1 MMENLRAVAGG
12 VLAAGFLAAG
22 LAAGP
27 AAAQDLPK
35 REFKIVGSWGNLTN
49 YNNVEKPFWNKAIPD
64 ASGGKITANITPLT
78 ELGLK
83 GFEVLRLV
91 KLGVFDFAYGVIGY
105 VAEDP
110 VFEGVD
116 LSIMAQDIETM
127 RKLTE
132 VYRPVLDKAFQAK
145 FGAKLLAMM
154 SYPSQMIYCKGP
166 IKSLADLKGKKIR
179 IYSTTLGDFADA
191 VGATGVTVSFPE
203 VVPALE
209 KGVLDC
215 GITGTM
221 PAYDG
226 KWHEVISTVYALRLG
241 WGASFFAVN
250 LNVWNKLDVP
260 TRTFLEKQFAAH
272 EDNFWKNT
280 AADDRDGIA
289 CSTGTAPCPKGPP
302 GKMQLVE
309 PAGPDIQLRQQIMR
323 EFIIKR
329 WAKRCGAAC
338 VADWNATIG
347 KAIGETASVN

>member
-1 MMENLRAVAGG
+1 MIGKWGGG
-12 VLAAGFLAAG
+12 VLAAGLLATSLAA
-22 LAAGP
+22 AP
-27 AAAQDLPK
+27 AAAQDVQAK
-35 REFKIVGSWGNLTN
+35 QFKVVGSWGNLTN
-49 YNNVEKPFWNKAIPD
+49 YNNVEKPFWNKTIVD

-83 GFEVLRLV
+83 GFEVLRLI

-116 LSIMAQDIETM
+116 LSIMAQDIDTM

-132 VYRPVLDKAFQAK
+132 VYRPVLDRAFQQK
-145 FGAKLLAMM
+145 FGAKLMAML
-154 SYPSQMIYCKGP
+154 SYPSQMIFCKP
-166 IKSLADLKGKKIR
+166 PVNSLADLKGKKLR
-179 IYSTTLGDFADA
+179 VYSTTLSDFADA
-191 VGATGVTVSFPE
+191 VGATGVTVAFPE

-209 KGVLDC
+209 KGVVDC

-221 PAYDG
+221 PAYDA
-226 KWHEVISTVYALRLG
+226 KWYEVVTTVYPLRLG
-241 WGASFFAVN
+241 WGAAFFAGN
-250 LNVWNKLDVP
+250 LNVWNKMDAP
-260 TRTFLEKQFAAH
+260 TRAFLEKQFAAH
-272 EDNFWKNT
+272 EDAFWKNT

-289 CSTGTAPCPKGPP
+289 CNTGTAPCPKGPP
-302 GKMQLVE
+302 GKMQLVQ
-309 PAGPDIQLRQQIMR
+309 PTAGDIELRQRIMR